1 MQKHY
6 PGQVVSGTLEFTL
19 QKTMS
24 YKNIEINFTGR
35 EMVCRVE
42 PTGQNS
48 SASSLIYKNYIDERV
63 IAWNSEDTADGKMGP
78 GSYNFPFQVTLP
90 LDCPSSFLTKK
101 SSFGGD
107 STGTVHYGVAALM
120 TREKKRKTLW
130 TRGYAEIRVAKLVD
144 INKPELLIP
153 VCETKQKRVECLC
166 CNSGEIE
173 FTVSLPRKGF
183 YAGRHFPLTI
193 QTENNSSRRAF
204 MMVEIKKVVL
214 LRGDGLMT
222 DKVKTTAM
230 FKNSPYI
237 RARSSYTWSPDSLIV
252 PSAVESVFD
261 STYIKLS
268 YMLYVTSVIRCT
280 KNSTIK
286 IPIVVGNETP
296 ESEQLLH

>member
-1 MQKHY
+1 
-6 PGQVVSGTLEFTL
+6 
-19 QKTMS
+19 MS

-130 TRGYAEIRVAKLVD
+130 TRG
-144 INKPELLIP
+144 
-153 VCETKQKRVECLC
+153 
-166 CNSGEIE
+166 
-173 FTVSLPRKGF
+173 
-183 YAGRHFPLTI
+183 
-193 QTENNSSRRAF
+193 
-204 MMVEIKKVVL
+204 
-214 LRGDGLMT
+214 
-222 DKVKTTAM
+222 
-230 FKNSPYI
+230 
-237 RARSSYTWSPDSLIV
+237 
-252 PSAVESVFD
+252 
-261 STYIKLS
+261 
-268 YMLYVTSVIRCT
+268 
-280 KNSTIK
+280 
-286 IPIVVGNETP
+286 
-296 ESEQLLH
+296 